1 MAVNLQLDVRPSP
14 SGLDEPLDHELIAGV
29 RKGEAAAFEKL
40 MRRYNQ
46 RLFRAARSVLRDDSE
61 AEDVVQETFVRAY
74 RHLADFEERSSL
86 ATWLTKIAVHEALAR
101 IRRSRRFGSLDGGDD
116 ERGTSQVESRRAGPE
131 QETGSHELRSVLVA
145 AVDALPED
153 LRMVFVLREVDG
165 LSTIE
170 TSEILQIS
178 TEAVRVRLHRAR
190 MALRTGVKKALGEEV
205 RSLFEF
211 AGARCD
217 RTVAQ
222 VFHKLGLTPVA
233 REPAPSR

>member
-1 MAVNLQLDVRPSP
+1 MAVNLQINVDWSP
-14 SGLDEPLDHELIAGV
+14 SGPEEPSDHELIARV
-29 RKGEAAAFEKL
+29 RKGEAAAFERL

-74 RHLADFEERSSL
+74 RHLADFKERSSL
-86 ATWLTKIAVHEALAR
+86 ATWLTQIAVHEALAR
-101 IRRSRRFGSLDGGDD
+101 VRRSRRFGSLDGDD
-116 ERGTSQVESRRAGPE
+116 HERGISQVESSGAGPE
-131 QETGSHELRSVLVA
+131 QETSARELRSVLVSA
-145 AVDALPED
+145 IDALPED
-153 LRMVFVLREVDG
+153 LRIVFVLREVDG

-190 MALRTGVKKALGEEV
+190 AALRSRVERAVGEEL
-205 RSLFEF
+205 RALFEF

-222 VFHKLGLTPVA
+222 VFHKLGL
-233 REPAPSR
+233 SRA

>member
-1 MAVNLQLDVRPSP
+1 MAVNLQLDVDSSP
-14 SGLDEPLDHELIAGV
+14 SGLDEPLDHALIARV

-74 RHLADFEERSSL
+74 RHLADFKEQSSVG
-86 ATWLTKIAVHEALAR
+86 TWLTQIAVHEALAR
-101 IRRSRRFGSLDGGDD
+101 VRRSRRFGSLDGDSDD
-116 ERGTSQVESRRAGPE
+116 PERGISQVESSRAGPE
-131 QETGSHELRSVLVA
+131 QETSSRELRSVLVA
-145 AVDALPED
+145 AIDSLPED
-153 LRMVFVLREVDG
+153 LRIVFVLREVDG

-190 MALRTGVKKALGEEV
+190 VVLRTRVEKALGEEV
-205 RSLFEF
+205 HSVFEF
-211 AGARCD
+211 AGRRCD

-222 VFHKLGLTPVA
+222 VFQKLDLTPVA
-233 REPAPSR
+233 RVTV